1 MSSWSVDSL
10 LVNLVIEGIA
20 TGSIYA
26 LVAVGFSILWWL
38 ADIVHL
44 AHGGVMLGAGY
55 VMFYTLS
62 VLGWPL
68 WVALAAGLI
77 GAVVLGLAVDALLY
91 QPMRSRGSSEMA
103 LLTAS
108 LGALIVLQYGLTI
121 LFGPEGVTLDAGQL
135 RTPLLPE
142 GLPAI
147 DRYSVLVVGTTLA
160 VFLAVAGI
168 VRHTATGKA
177 MRAVAENRELARVLG
192 MSVLAIQ
199 RKATVLAAALVVPA
213 GILLLHNAGITPHDA
228 LHVVLVASVIAI
240 LGGRGS
246 IAGALVGGLLIGIAE
261 SVMQWKFA
269 AGWRQFVT
277 FGILY
282 VLLLVRPQGLFGH
295 KS

>member
-1 MSSWSVDSL
+1 MDSL
-10 LVNLVIEGIA
+10 LINLVIEGVA

-26 LVAVGFSILWWL
+26 LVAVGFSMLWWL

-44 AHGGVMLGAGY
+44 AHGGVMLAAGY
-55 VMFYTLS
+55 VMFYALS

-68 WVALAAGLI
+68 PAALAVGLG
-77 GAVVLGLAVDALLY
+77 GAIVLGLAVDALLY
-91 QPMRSRGSSEMA
+91 QPMHKRGSSEMA
-103 LLTAS
+103 TLTAS
-108 LGALIVLQYGLTI
+108 LGALIVLEYGLTI
-121 LFGPEGVTLDAGQL
+121 VFGPEGVTLDAGGL

-142 GLPAI
+142 GLPSI
-147 DRYSVLVVGTTLA
+147 DRYSLLVVGTTLA
-160 VFLAVAGI
+160 VFLAVAGF

-192 MSVLAIQ
+192 MSVVTVQ
-199 RKATVLAAALVVPA
+199 RKATMLSAALVVPA
-213 GILLLHNAGITPHDA
+213 GILLLHNTGIAPHDA

-277 FGILY
+277 FGFLY
-282 VLLLVRPQGLFGH
+282 ILLLVRPQGLFGA
-295 KS
+295 KA